1 MKFKEYLRNIPV
13 IKRLYPSFFF
23 KIFKLFNKKKL
34 IYKFENI
41 LLELNINEPMD
52 RSILFFHYYENQQIN
67 FLKKKLYSKNFDY
80 FLDVGSN
87 SGLYSLIVANLL
99 RNIKVIAFEP
109 IKTTF
114 LKLKKNIRLNN
125 LQNIK
130 VYNYGLSNNNQILK
144 VKALIKNNYIQ
155 SGGFGVAI
163 PNENLSNLY
172 IEKAIFKIG
181 DHVLNIYKKNIYI
194 KIDVEGH
201 ENFVIDG
208 LIRLIKKNNIF
219 LQIEIFNNNKK
230 IVFKKLRLL
239 NFKKINKINDGYK
252 TDYFFE
258 KK

>member
-1 MKFKEYLRNIPV
+1 MSEETFNFKKDR
-13 IKRLYPSFFF
+13 FQ
-23 KIFKLFNKKKL
+23 KIIDKDCVAIDIGAHIGTFSKLFAKCAK
-34 IYKFENI
+34 
-41 LLELNINEPMD
+41 
-52 RSILFFHYYENQQIN
+52 
-67 FLKKKLYSKNFDY
+67 
-80 FLDVGSN
+80 
-87 SGLYSLIVANLL
+87 
-99 RNIKVIAFEP
+99 KVIAFEP
-109 IKTTF
+109 IKRTF

-239 NFKKINKINDGYK
+239 NFKQINKINDGYK